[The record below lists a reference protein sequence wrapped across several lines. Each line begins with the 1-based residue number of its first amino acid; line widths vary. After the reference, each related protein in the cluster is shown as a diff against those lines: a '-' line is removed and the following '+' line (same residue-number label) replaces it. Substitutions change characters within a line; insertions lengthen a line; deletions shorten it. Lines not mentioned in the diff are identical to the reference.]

1 MSSLGKSDQ
10 AEGAECAK
18 SLGQKELGTLEEWQ
32 GPEGLMLSE
41 NGCGGGVWRVA
52 GPCKSWR
59 KF

>member
-18 SLGQKELGTLEEWQ
+18 SLGQKELGTLEERQ

-41 NGCGGGVWRVA
+41 NGCGGRSVEGCWA
-52 GPCKSWR
+52 L
-59 KF
+59 